1 MSLFTLQVQFS
12 NPILKFNTKKPL
24 QKQRKLLNQFVKWV
38 QNSTF
43 LAEKFDNGNKI
54 VTPPPTLRV
63 RNFLFVC
70 GTNPP
75 LFHTHHIVKTKSAS
89 FFLFFHNVVQFPTE

>member
-63 RNFLFVC
+63 RNILFVC

-75 LFHTHHIVKTKSAS
+75 LF
-89 FFLFFHNVVQFPTE
+89 